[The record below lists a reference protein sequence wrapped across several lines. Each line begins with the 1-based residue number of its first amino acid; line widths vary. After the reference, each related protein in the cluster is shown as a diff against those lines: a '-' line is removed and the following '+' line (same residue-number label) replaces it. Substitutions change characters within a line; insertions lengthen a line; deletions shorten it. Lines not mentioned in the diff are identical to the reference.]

1 MAISLK
7 SKESIMKHTYIT
19 NLVLN
24 LSMNQTHFFC
34 FVFFYASDIIKFLSP
49 KFVSNTTIGFLTI
62 SGDKKLVNL
71 LKFTKTISSI
81 DELRKQIGKKRLD

>member
-1 MAISLK
+1 
-7 SKESIMKHTYIT
+7 
-19 NLVLN
+19 
-24 LSMNQTHFFC
+24 MNQTHFFL
-34 FVFFYASDIIKFLSP
+34 FFFYTSDIIKFLSP

-81 DELRKQIGKKRLD
+81 DEIRKQIGKKRLD